1 MLLSKQKTKKL
12 FGPGGNELSTL
23 EEAVRSRR
31 HSIIHSPTFYHVC
44 RKTLGNWLC
53 GSLHGVPA
61 DEAHKLGSGRSPTP
75 SPPTTAALEKPNFKG
90 KRTLSGIHVDKV
102 VSFLLFLL
110 LSYTKFDTGPPSLKG
125 VISASLSSTVH
136 TG

>member
-1 MLLSKQKTKKL
+1 M
-12 FGPGGNELSTL
+12 
-23 EEAVRSRR
+23 
-31 HSIIHSPTFYHVC
+31 
-44 RKTLGNWLC
+44 
-53 GSLHGVPA
+53 PA

-90 KRTLSGIHVDKV
+90 KRTLSGIHDDKV

-125 VISASLSSTVH
+125 VISWCIDREYTLTVMRESESGNSNTLPLH
-136 TG
+136 LRKNKRENE